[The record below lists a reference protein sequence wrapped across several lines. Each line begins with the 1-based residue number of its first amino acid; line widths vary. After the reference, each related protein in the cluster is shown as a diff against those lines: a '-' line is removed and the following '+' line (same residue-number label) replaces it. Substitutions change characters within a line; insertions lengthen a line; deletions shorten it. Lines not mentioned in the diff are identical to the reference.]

1 MIGKLKDII
10 SDIIKI
16 KPITVNGGKI
26 SMEFPAKI
34 PNIFAP
40 NSKVFLALLELSE
53 LSWVSQM
60 AIENLKQRSQTW
72 WQGLSR
78 IPL

>member
-1 MIGKLKDII
+1 MIGELNDII

-16 KPITVNGGKI
+16 KPITAYGGKI
-26 SMEFPAKI
+26 SMDFPSKF

-40 NSKVFLALLELSE
+40 NSKVCLALLELSE

-60 AIENLKQRSQTW
+60 AIEDLK
-72 WQGLSR
+72 
-78 IPL
+78 